1 MITKTMAIE
10 IHKFGRVAV
19 LYGGDS
25 AEREVSLSSGQAI
38 FDALQGRGVD
48 VVLIDA
54 VDDVVSK
61 IQKAQAD
68 RIFIALHG
76 AGGEDGRVQALL
88 EFLNL
93 PFTGSGVQASALA
106 MDKWF
111 SKQIFTV
118 SDIPTPQYR
127 LLEKDTDLNDVVNE
141 LGEALM
147 IKPAHEGSSI
157 GMSKINARQDLL
169 AAYEAAVAYDKC
181 VFAEQ
186 VIVGD
191 EYTVAILNG
200 QALPVIKLE
209 TDHLFYDYD
218 AKYISNDTRYICPCG
233 LSAEQEQKLQR
244 LAVKTF
250 ESLGCVGWGRV
261 DFMAD
266 AESNFYALE
275 VNTVPGMTDHSLVPM
290 AAKQAGMQFD
300 ELVISILSQTLIDK
314 ADA

>member
-1 MITKTMAIE
+1 MAIE
-10 IHKFGRVAV
+10 MNKFGRVAV

-25 AEREVSLSSGQAI
+25 AEREVSLNSGQAI
-38 FDALQGRGVD
+38 FNALQSKGVD

-54 VDDVVSK
+54 IDDVVSK
-61 IQKAQAD
+61 IQESQVD

-88 EFLNL
+88 EFLKL

-118 SDIPTPQYR
+118 SDIPTPKYC
-127 LLEKDTDLNDVVNE
+127 LLTAKTDLEEVVNE

-157 GMSKINARQDLL
+157 GMSKISAKQDLL
-169 AAYEAAVAYDKC
+169 AAYETAAKYDTC

-186 VIVGD
+186 VIVGN
-191 EYTVAILNG
+191 EYTVTILNG

-233 LSAEQEQKLQR
+233 LKAEQEKKIQDF
-244 LAVKTF
+244 AVRAF
-250 ESLGCVGWGRV
+250 ESLGCLGWGRV

-266 AESNFYALE
+266 EESNFYVLE

-290 AAKQAGMQFD
+290 AAKHAGIQFD
-300 ELVISILSQTLIDK
+300 DLVIKILSQTLVDK
-314 ADA
+314 TEA

>member
-38 FDALQGRGVD
+38 FDALQVRGVD

-127 LLEKDTDLNDVVNE
+127 LLEKDTDLNDVVDE

-169 AAYEAAVAYDKC
+169 AAYEAAVAYDQC